1 MALSP
6 KNLREML
13 FIVIG
18 LMIVTIKSC
27 FIVVSCN
34 YMRTKTGQKYSNKGQ
49 KYVTFRFNQ
58 FDIKNHDVCQVFSQK
73 KFPDNKTDDPGR
85 KTISIIFKIIK
96 FS

>member
-27 FIVVSCN
+27 LIVVSCY

-73 KFPDNKTDDPGR
+73 KNFQ
-85 KTISIIFKIIK
+85 TIKPTTQAEKPSQL
-96 FS
+96 FSK